1 MQRVASYLLAAAS
14 IAAATLAVSAAEPPA
29 IPPNIMAKENLP
41 MVMLTASKDFTMF
54 WKAYTDFEDI
64 DFDGKIDYTFKPT
77 FKYYGYFDPSKCYTY
92 SGTQF
97 EPYGKTSFDSTGKYY
112 CEAGKGLWSGSFMNW
127 ATMSRI
133 DVLRKV
139 LYGGSR
145 FVDTSSQTVL
155 EMSFVPRNSQ
165 AIVKYYNGSDVN
177 QLTPFN
183 DSTAL
188 SKGIT
193 LCRRPAQNANSSET
207 DSLHAS
213 PRIFTPEIRV
223 AYGNM
228 LLWNMTEVKTC
239 NWSDEVSYTWKT
251 QTIDFLNNNYVTP
264 AGLKGIDQSNYK
276 HLSSVPAKSTGAKYG
291 SLGPGFIARIKACV
305 SKDLLGEESCLHY
318 GAADPG
324 GVWKP
329 VGLLH
334 RFGQSSDSGTV
345 AARAEF
351 ALMMGSYDYN
361 LEAGVLR
368 KNMSEMNDEINL
380 SDGTFTNT
388 AGIIKSLDE
397 VTLYGYDVG
406 SGNYND
412 TCYSDNLATGRCP
425 SWGNPVGELLVESLR
440 YYAGLKAT
448 HDTAGS
454 KDSAVGLS
462 YAAWTD
468 PLTTNTTYA
477 TGKKRSD
484 LYGQAICR
492 PLNMVTISGGVN
504 SYDNIEAGK
513 ASDMNNFSS
522 ITTKY
527 TVTALTD
534 LIGNSS
540 HEKINGTKRLVGYV
554 QDGGTSDKDSLCTPK
569 MVTALGQIIGA
580 CPEGPNFKG
589 SYLGAGA
596 AFFANVM
603 PVRTDL
609 TADATKVPKDAPFNK
624 LTVRNYSVSMSG
636 GMATIQVPVPGKTG
650 QYVYIT
656 PASLDYL
663 HPPTIPSTPPALPGN
678 MVDFKIVSRSDDGKS
693 GAALVLWQ
701 HSMLG
706 EDQDQDM
713 LGTIRWQ
720 VSGTDTAPK
729 LTVYTQTIEADT
741 GSGSA
746 YAFGYTILGT
756 KDSAKDGAH
765 YHSSINSYNSTETG
779 IDVSLAT
786 GSTSS
791 SSCNKMCV
799 QIGTKYYTGETSL
812 TYDMS
817 GATDAL
823 IKEPL
828 WMMAKY
834 GGFKYTKDDY
844 AAGKGDLF
852 YPTRYDQWDR
862 KGTSGSSCVDTSVPC
877 DGNPDNYFL
886 ARRPDLLEKSL
897 LEVFQDIVNSSNTSP
912 AIASSQLRANDYKY
926 VAKFDVGD
934 GHGELAAF
942 KVDATTGFFNS
953 TPDWSASALLT
964 TTSAVSRAVITNQG
978 TTGVAFTWDS
988 LDSTHQGLL
997 KGTGTDDFGKAL
1009 LKWVR
1014 GDTTDKSLFRQRAV
1028 TSVMGA
1034 VVSSNPTVESRPA
1047 ANYFPDGVHAILDGY
1062 SSFVSTYKT
1071 RTSVLWVG
1079 SDDGMLHGFNAT
1091 NGTPMMSYIPDP
1103 LFSKLPNWASPDGP
1117 KVQAMVDGSPF
1128 TADVKVSGSWSTY
1141 LFSSLGRGG
1150 KGVFAL
1156 NVTDPTVFSA
1166 ESNASG
1172 TFKWQFLPTDDDN
1185 VNDLGYIVSEP
1196 TMSVFSG
1203 QAGQV
1208 APMNNGKFGVMFG
1221 NGMASPSGKAVL
1233 YILFADGPSS
1243 GSWTGR
1249 YVKITVDTGTGN
1261 GLSQPVWVD
1270 TNNDGIAD
1278 VIYAGDLKGNV
1289 WKFDVSDTDATKWKV
1304 AYRDAASKPLPLFKA
1319 TDSSSRALPISAA
1332 MEFRFHPMG
1341 GVILTFATGK
1351 AFDTG
1356 DFPSTSRSDGIFGVW
1371 DAPAFASMT
1380 AATLASK
1387 LPMTTAQ
1394 LEPRTLNMIG
1404 TSITN
1409 RYVKGN
1415 AIDWSTKFGWSLPFN
1430 VTSESSVSNLAVAAG
1445 QIIVVSV
1452 SPPADKKVGDPADCY
1467 PDVQARL
1474 TALDAVTGMPRD
1486 DGLLGDGTT
1495 VDETDASG
1503 KTIKVH
1509 YPTASIG
1516 LDDQKVRLTSDS
1528 IGTGVKS
1535 SDGTATST
1543 DGSCAS
1549 GKVNCVRVVGDK
1561 EDLSIKSANTNGRVY
1576 WREIP
1581 GLKTK

>member
-1 MQRVASYLLAAAS
+1 MQRVASFLAAAS
-14 IAAATLAVSAAEPPA
+14 IALATLIAKADPPA

-64 DFDGKIDYTFKPT
+64 DFDGKIDYTFKPS
-77 FKYYGYFDPSKCYTY
+77 FKYYGYFDPTKCYTY
-92 SGTQF
+92 SGTQY
-97 EPYGKTSFDSTGKYY
+97 EPYGKTTFDSSGSYY

-145 FVDTSSQTVL
+145 YVDSSTATVL

-165 AIVKYYNGSDVN
+165 AFVKYYNGSDLDK
-177 QLTPFN
+177 LTPFN
-183 DSTAL
+183 DSTAMA
-188 SKGIT
+188 KGIT
-193 LCRRPAQNANSSET
+193 LCRRPAENLNSSET
-207 DSLHAS
+207 DSLHKS
-213 PRIFTPEIRV
+213 PRVFTPEIRV

-228 LLWNMTEVKTC
+228 ILWNMTEVKTC
-239 NWSDEVSYTWKT
+239 NWSDEVSYTWKDP
-251 QTIDFLNNNYVTP
+251 TITFLDSNYVTP
-264 AGLKGIDQSNYK
+264 SGLKGADQSNYK
-276 HLSSVPAKSTGAKYG
+276 HVKSVPAKSSGAKY
-291 SLGPGFIARIKACV
+291 STFGPGFIARIKACV
-305 SKDLLGEESCLHY
+305 SKALIGEETCTHY

-329 VGLLH
+329 TGLLH
-334 RFGQSSDSGTV
+334 RFGQSSDQGNVS
-345 AARAEF
+345 ARAEF

-361 LEAGVLR
+361 LEAGILR
-368 KNMSEMNDEINL
+368 KNMSEMNDEINN

-406 SGNYND
+406 TGNYSE
-412 TCYSDNLATGRCP
+412 TCYSDTLTNGHCP
-425 SWGNPVGELLVESLR
+425 SWGNPVGELLLESLR
-440 YYAGLKAT
+440 YYAGKSAAKT
-448 HDTAGS
+448 VVSGG
-454 KDSAVGLS
+454 KDETVGVS
-462 YAAWTD
+462 SAAWND
-468 PLTTNTTYA
+468 PLKTDTTYA
-477 TGKKRSD
+477 SGKKRSD
-484 LYGQAICR
+484 LYGQPICR

-504 SYDNIEAGK
+504 SYDNIDPAK
-513 ASDMNNFSS
+513 TSDMNNFSS

-534 LIGNSS
+534 LIGNSD

-554 QDGGTSDKDSLCTPK
+554 QDSASASDKDSLCTPK
-569 MVTALGQIIGA
+569 MVTTLGQIIGA

-603 PVRTDL
+603 PIRTDL

-636 GMATIQVPVPGKTG
+636 GIATIQVPVPGATG
-650 QYVYIT
+650 KFVYIT
-656 PASLDYL
+656 PASIDSLRA
-663 HPPTIPSTPPALPGN
+663 PAIPGN
-678 MVDFKIVSRSDDGKS
+678 MVDFKILSRSNDGLS

-720 VSGTDTAPK
+720 VSGTSSAPK
-729 LTVYTQTIEADT
+729 LTIYTQTVEADT
-741 GSGSA
+741 GSGQP

-756 KDSAKDGAH
+756 KDALKDGAH
-765 YHSSINSYNSTETG
+765 YHSSINSYTTTETG
-779 IDVSLAT
+779 VDVSLAT
-786 GSTSS
+786 VTSS
-791 SSCNKMCV
+791 GSCSKLCV
-799 QIGTKYYTGETSL
+799 KVGANYYVGETSL

-817 GATDAL
+817 GVQDAL

-862 KGTSGSSCVDTSVPC
+862 KGTSGTTCVDTSVPC
-877 DGNPDNYFL
+877 DGNPDAYFF

-942 KVDATTGFFNS
+942 KVDSTTGFFSS

-964 TTSAVSRAVITNQG
+964 TTSAISRAVITNQG
-978 TTGVAFTWDS
+978 ATGVAFAWGS

-997 KGTGTDDFGKAL
+997 KGSGTDDFGKAL
-1009 LKWVR
+1009 LNWVR

-1034 VVSSNPTVESRPA
+1034 VVNSNPTVETKPN
-1047 ANYFPDGVHAILDGY
+1047 ANYFPDGIHTILDGY
-1062 SSFVSTYKT
+1062 SSFVTTYKT
-1071 RTSVLWVG
+1071 RPSVLWVG
-1079 SDDGMLHGFNAT
+1079 SDDGMLHGFNAV
-1091 NGTPMMSYIPDP
+1091 NGTPLMSYIPDP
-1103 LFSKLPNWASPDGP
+1103 VFAKLPNWASPDGP
-1117 KVQAMVDGSPF
+1117 KLQAMVDGSPF
-1128 TADVKVSGSWSTY
+1128 TADVKVGGSWATY

-1156 NVTDPTVFSA
+1156 DVTDPAAFSLETGA
-1166 ESNASG
+1166 AN
-1172 TFKWQFLPTDDDN
+1172 TFKWQFTTADDA
-1185 VNDLGYIVSEP
+1185 NDLGYIVSEP
-1196 TMSVFSG
+1196 TSSVFSG
-1203 QAGQV
+1203 QSGQV
-1208 APMNNGKFGVMFG
+1208 APMNNGKFGVLFG
-1221 NGMASPSGKAVL
+1221 NGMGSTSGKAVL
-1233 YILFADGPSS
+1233 YILFADGPSG

-1249 YVKITVDTGTGN
+1249 YVKITADVGTGN

-1278 VIYAGDLKGNV
+1278 AIYAGDIKGNV
-1289 WKFDVSDTDATKWKV
+1289 WKFDVSSTDSTNWKV
-1304 AYRDAASKPLPLFKA
+1304 AYNGLPLFKA

-1332 MEFRFHPMG
+1332 LEFRFHPMG
-1341 GVILTFATGK
+1341 GTILTFATGK
-1351 AFDTG
+1351 AFEAG
-1356 DFPSTSRSDGIFGVW
+1356 DFPSTTRTDGIFGVW
-1371 DAPAFASMT
+1371 DAPVFATMSN
-1380 AATLASK
+1380 ATLATK

-1394 LEPRTLNMIG
+1394 LEPRTLNPIG
-1404 TSITN
+1404 SSTTD

-1415 AIDWSTKFGWSLPFN
+1415 AIDWSTKFGWYVPFN
-1430 VTSESSVSNLAVAAG
+1430 VTSESSVSNLAIAAG
-1445 QIIVVSV
+1445 QVVVVSV
-1452 SPPADKKVGDPADCY
+1452 SPPPAKGVGEPADCY

-1474 TALDAVTGMPRD
+1474 TALDATTGMPRD

-1528 IGTGVKS
+1528 IGTGVKKG
-1535 SDGTATST
+1535 DGTTTST

-1549 GKVNCVRVVGDK
+1549 GKLNCVRVVGDK

>member
-1 MQRVASYLLAAAS
+1 MQRVASFLAAAS
-14 IAAATLAVSAAEPPA
+14 IATATLIVKADPPA

-77 FKYYGYFDPSKCYTY
+77 FKYYGYFDPTKCYTY

-97 EPYGKTSFDSTGKYY
+97 EPYGKTTFDSTGSDAGSYY

-145 FVDTSSQTVL
+145 YVDSSTQTVL

-165 AIVKYYNGSDVN
+165 AFVKYYNGSDLDK
-177 QLTPFN
+177 LTPFN
-183 DSTAL
+183 DSTAK

-193 LCRRPAQNANSSET
+193 LCRRPAENTSATSDT
-207 DSLHAS
+207 DSLHNKS
-213 PRIFTPEIRV
+213 RVFTPEIRV

-228 LLWNMTEVKTC
+228 ILWNMTEVKTC
-239 NWSDEVSYTWKT
+239 NWSDEVSYTWKDP
-251 QTIDFLNNNYVTP
+251 TITFLDSNYVTP
-264 AGLKGIDQSNYK
+264 EGHMGVERSNYK
-276 HLSSVPAKSTGAKYG
+276 HVKSVPDKSSGAKY
-291 SLGPGFIARIKACV
+291 STFGPGFTARIKACV
-305 SKDLLGEESCLHY
+305 SRALLGEESCAHY
-318 GAADPG
+318 GAAEPG

-334 RFGQSSDSGTV
+334 RFGQSGDPGNT

-361 LEAGVLR
+361 LEAGILR

-380 SDGTFTNT
+380 TDGTFTNT

-397 VTLYGYDVG
+397 VTLYGYNVG
-406 SGNYND
+406 SGNYSE
-412 TCYSDNLATGRCP
+412 TCYSDSLSNGHCP
-425 SWGNPVGELLVESLR
+425 SWGNPVGELLLESLR
-440 YYAGLKAT
+440 YYAGKSAAKT
-448 HDTAGS
+448 VVSGG
-454 KDSAVGLS
+454 KDENTGLS
-462 YAAWTD
+462 SAAWND
-468 PLTTNTTYA
+468 PLNTDTTYSS
-477 TGKKRSD
+477 GKKRSD

-504 SYDNIEAGK
+504 SYDNIDPAK
-513 ASDMNNFSS
+513 ASDMSNFSN
-522 ITTKY
+522 ITSKY

-534 LIGNSS
+534 LIGNSD

-554 QDGGTSDKDSLCTPK
+554 QDGTSSDKDSLCTPK
-569 MVTALGQIIGA
+569 MVTTLGQIIGA

-603 PVRTDL
+603 PIRTDL
-609 TADATKVPKDAPFNK
+609 TADATKVPKDVPFNA

-636 GMATIQVPVPGKTG
+636 GIATIQIPVPGKTN
-650 QYVYIT
+650 QFVYIT
-656 PASLDYL
+656 PASIDSLRA
-663 HPPTIPSTPPALPGN
+663 PAIPGN
-678 MVDFKIVSRSDDGKS
+678 MVDFKVLNRSDDGKS

-720 VSGTDTAPK
+720 VSGTDAAPT
-729 LTVYTQTIEADT
+729 LTVYTQTIESDT
-741 GSGSA
+741 GSGQP

-756 KDSAKDGAH
+756 KDALKDGAH
-765 YHSSINSYNSTETG
+765 YHSSINNYNATETG
-779 IDVSLAT
+779 INTSLAT
-786 GSTSS
+786 EYTDT
-791 SSCNKMCV
+791 SSCNKLCV
-799 QIGTKYYTGETSL
+799 KIGSKYYVGETSL
-812 TYDMS
+812 SYDMS
-817 GATDAL
+817 GVQDAL

-844 AAGKGDLF
+844 AAAKADLF
-852 YPTRYDQWDR
+852 YPTRYNQWDR
-862 KGTSGSSCVDTSVPC
+862 KSSDGTSCVNNSVPC
-877 DGNPDNYFL
+877 DGTPDNYFL

-912 AIASSQLRANDYKY
+912 AVASSQLRANDYKF

-942 KVDATTGFFNS
+942 KVDSNTGFFS
-953 TPDWSASALLT
+953 TTPDWSASALLST
-964 TTSAVSRAVITNQG
+964 PSAVSRAVITNQG
-978 TTGVAFTWDS
+978 ATGVPFNWTS
-988 LDSTHQGLL
+988 LDTTHQGWL
-997 KGTGTDDFGKAL
+997 KGTGTDAYGKSL
-1009 LKWVR
+1009 LNWVR
-1014 GDTTDKSLFRQRAV
+1014 GDTTDKSLFRQRAA

-1034 VVSSNPTVESRPA
+1034 IVNSNPTVEMRPD

-1062 SSFVSTYKT
+1062 SSFVSTYST

-1079 SDDGMLHGFNAT
+1079 SDDGMLHAFNAT
-1091 NGTPMMSYIPDP
+1091 NGTPMMSYIPDKV
-1103 LFSKLPNWASPDGP
+1103 FSKLPNWANPDGP
-1117 KVQAMVDGSPF
+1117 KVQAMMDGSPF
-1128 TADVKVSGSWSTY
+1128 TADVKISGSWSTY

-1150 KGVFAL
+1150 KGIFAL
-1156 NVTDPTVFSA
+1156 DVTNPAAFSN
-1166 ESNASG
+1166 ESNAAS
-1172 TFKWQFLPTDDDN
+1172 TFKWQFTTDDDPD
-1185 VNDLGYIVSEP
+1185 DLGYIVSEP

-1208 APMNNGKFGVMFG
+1208 APMNNGKFGVLFG
-1221 NGMASPSGKAVL
+1221 NGMASNSGKAVL
-1233 YILFADGPSS
+1233 YILFADGPS
-1243 GSWTGR
+1243 GSNWTGR
-1249 YVKITVDTGTGN
+1249 YVKITADVGSGN

-1278 VIYAGDLKGNV
+1278 VIYAGDIKGNV
-1289 WKFDVSDTDATKWKV
+1289 WKFDVSNTDATKWKV
-1304 AYRDAASKPLPLFKA
+1304 AYNGLALFKA

-1341 GVILTFATGK
+1341 GLILTFATGK
-1351 AFDTG
+1351 AFESG

-1371 DAPAFASMT
+1371 DAPAFATMDN
-1380 AATLASK
+1380 ATLAGK

-1394 LEPRTLNMIG
+1394 LEARTFNAIG
-1404 TSITN
+1404 NSITD
-1409 RYVKGN
+1409 RFVKGN
-1415 AIDWSTKFGWSLPFN
+1415 AIDWSKKFGWYLSFN
-1430 VTSESSVSNLAVAAG
+1430 VTSESSVSNLAVLAG
-1445 QIIVVSV
+1445 QIGVVSV
-1452 SPPADKKVGDPADCY
+1452 SPPPAKSKGEPADCF

-1474 TALDAVTGMPRD
+1474 TVLDASTGMPRD
-1486 DGLLGDGTT
+1486 DGLLGPGTT

-1516 LDDQKVRLTSDS
+1516 LDDQKVRFTSDS
-1528 IGTGVKS
+1528 IGTGTKKG
-1535 SDGTATST
+1535 DGTVTKV
-1543 DGSCAS
+1543 DDSCAT
-1549 GKVNCVRVVGDK
+1549 GKFNCIRGVGDK
-1561 EDLSIKSANTNGRVY
+1561 TDLGFRPGNMNGRVY